1 MKRFSGWWVAAGVW
15 AMVAVAGQA
24 GTLTQW
30 STIDALLKG
39 RYEGV
44 VTLGEMKKSGDFG
57 LGTLENL
64 DGEVVMLDGEVY
76 QIDSHGAVHKPGDG
90 VRTPFAAV
98 AFFKGEIEL
107 AVPAGLTLDELQ
119 KRIDAVLPSA
129 NYFYAVRVTGAFA
142 QVKTRSVGAQQKP
155 YPLLSE
161 VVKTQALFTLTETK
175 GTLAGLRCPVF
186 AKSLNVPGYHF
197 HYLTENH
204 QGGGHVLG
212 LVTGEDVRVSVAVLR
227 DFAVKLPETAEFK
240 EVDLSGDQ
248 SKVLHAV
255 ESERK

>member
-1 MKRFSGWWVAAGVW
+1 MAAGVS
-15 AMVAVAGQA
+15 AEPGV
-24 GTLTQW
+24 LTQW
-30 STIDALLKG
+30 STIDALLQG

-44 VTLGEMKKSGDFG
+44 ATLGEMKRSGDFG

-64 DGEVVMLDGEVY
+64 DGEVVMLDGKVY
-76 QIDSHGAVHKPGDG
+76 QIDSHGTVRQPDDA

-155 YPLLSE
+155 YPPLAE
-161 VVKTQALFTLTETK
+161 VVRTQALFTLTDTK

-186 AKSLNVPGYHF
+186 AKGLNVPGYHF

-204 QGGGHVLG
+204 RGGGHVLG
-212 LVTGEDVRVSVAVLR
+212 LVTGETVRVSVAVLR
-227 DFAVKLPETAEFK
+227 EFAVKLPETAEFK
-240 EVDLSGDQ
+240 AADLSGDQ